1 MRDYLQEGDLISVSF
16 HCFYSDRRVG
26 GHGGSSQTL
35 PFPGRESSVLGQL
48 VAVGTGQQ
56 EEVCFLKRH

>member
-16 HCFYSDRRVG
+16 HCLYSDRRVG
-26 GHGGSSQTL
+26 GHGGSSPTL
-35 PFPGRESSVLGQL
+35 PSPGRESSVLGQL

>member
-16 HCFYSDRRVG
+16 HCLYSDRSVE
-26 GHGGSSQTL
+26 GHGGSSPTL
-35 PFPGRESSVLGQL
+35 PSPGRESSVLGQL

>member
-1 MRDYLQEGDLISVSF
+1 MRDYLQEGDLISVSL
-16 HCFYSDRRVG
+16 HCLYSDRRVE
-26 GHGGSSQTL
+26 GHGGTARPQPSRKSSL
-35 PFPGRESSVLGQL
+35 LGQL